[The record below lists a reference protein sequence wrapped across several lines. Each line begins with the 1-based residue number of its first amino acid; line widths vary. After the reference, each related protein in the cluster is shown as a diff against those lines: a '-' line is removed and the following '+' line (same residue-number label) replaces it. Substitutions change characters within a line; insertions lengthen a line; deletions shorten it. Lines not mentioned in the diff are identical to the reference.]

1 MKSLN
6 NLNSKKKKSIIV
18 LFIVI
23 LAFYLILTV
32 VFSGLL
38 YGNKVAAE
46 QKHADR
52 LDPTATT
59 DVYPEGDYTEVKIG
73 MYVESLRNISIDNS
87 SFDAVFYLWFSWE
100 GEKEFS
106 PGASFQLVGGQ
117 ISEKTLVSERSEDD
131 SHYQRYKVTATVD
144 KYYDLT
150 RFSLEDH
157 MLNIYIEDTTRDGSR
172 LRYVA
177 DVEETNISSRVSVP
191 GFEVY
196 DGIHSAVK
204 PHSYKSTYSSPGAV
218 EGADRVFSQYVIGIP
233 INRTDIGF
241 FLRMQIPFVLSVLLG
256 LYSLF
261 SHRTDADSLGLSGAS
276 FFGVVANAYVVTALI
291 PPNGG
296 GFGLT
301 DMIYVMSLIS
311 VLLVVTVSLYSLNAR
326 HKLGEDGDDTFIH
339 VVDRTAFFGIGI
351 GYAIITL
358 ALPLSA
364 ILYI

>member
-1 MKSLN
+1 MKFRDLTG
-6 NLNSKKKKSIIV
+6 KKRKIIIT
-18 LFIVI
+18 LFAVI
-23 LAFYLILTV
+23 MVFYLLLTISFGGIL
-32 VFSGLL
+32 
-38 YGNKVAAE
+38 YNNKINAQ

-59 DVYPEGDYTEVKIG
+59 DVYPEGDYTEVKVG
-73 MYVESLRNISIDNS
+73 MYVESLRNISIDDS
-87 SFDAVFYLWFSWE
+87 SFDAVFYLWFAWE
-100 GEKEFS
+100 GEKDFS
-106 PGASFQLVGGQ
+106 PGDTFQLVGGE
-117 ISEKTLVSERSEDD
+117 ISEKTIVSERSTDNE
-131 SHYQRYKVTATVD
+131 HYQRYKVTATID

-157 MLNIYIEDTTRDGSR
+157 MLNIYIEDSTRDGSR

-177 DVEETNISSRVSVP
+177 DVEQTNISSRVQIA
-191 GFEVY
+191 GFDVY

-218 EGADRVFSQYVIGIP
+218 EGADRVFSQYIVGIP
-233 INRTDIGF
+233 INRTDLGF

-311 VLLVVTVSLYSLNAR
+311 VLLVVTVSLYSLNTR
-326 HKLGEDGDDTFIH
+326 HKLGEDGDDGFITLI
-339 VVDRTAFFGIGI
+339 DTTAFWAIGL
-351 GYAIITL
+351 GYVIITL
-358 ALPLSA
+358 ALPVCSVLNV
-364 ILYI
+364 